1 MCIAAL
7 ALGVHPVF
15 PFICVAN
22 RDEFHNRPTA
32 PLQVWPAPGG
42 FVLAGK
48 DLQSGGSWLG
58 LSSQGEFA
66 LLTNVRNAALN
77 LPATAPSRGELVL
90 SSIENGQGPTEEMS
104 LNYAGFNLVHG
115 NLNTLTI
122 HCTSNQGLK
131 LNNGVPFS
139 VLLKPGIYSVSNG
152 HLGAPWPKTRL
163 LEAGLE
169 HQLDRLNNSNPDRR
183 HFEQALLEL
192 LGHTGLAEDT
202 ELPDTGVPP
211 EWEKMLSAVKIV
223 SPLYGTRSSA
233 VILMDTKKTVQF
245 TEITYN
251 PAGDET
257 GRETLQIQ
265 ITS

>member
-32 PLQVWPAPGG
+32 PLQVWPVPGG

-58 LSSQGEFA
+58 LSSKGEFA

-90 SSIENGQGPTEEMS
+90 SAIENGQGPTEEMS

-139 VLLKPGIYSVSNG
+139 VLLEPGIYSVSNG
-152 HLGAPWPKTRL
+152 HLGAPWPKTRR

-169 HQLDRLNNSNPDRR
+169 HQLVRLNNSNTDRR
-183 HFEQALLEL
+183 HFEQSLLEL

-202 ELPDTGVPP
+202 ELPYTGVPH

-233 VILMDTKKTVQF
+233 VILMDTKKIVQF
-245 TEITYN
+245 TEITFN

>member
-7 ALGVHPVF
+7 ALGVHPDF

-32 PLQVWPAPGG
+32 PLQAWPAPGG
-42 FVLAGK
+42 FVYAGK

-77 LPATAPSRGELVL
+77 LPATAPSRGELVFGAL
-90 SSIENGQGPTEEMS
+90 KNGKGPTEKLS
-104 LNYAGFNLVHG
+104 LNYAGFNLMHG
-115 NLNTLTI
+115 NLNALTI

-139 VLLKPGIYSVSNG
+139 RPLEPGIHSVSNG
-152 HLGAPWPKTRL
+152 HLGAPWPKTQR
-163 LEAGLE
+163 LEAGLQ
-169 HQLDRLNNSNPDRR
+169 HQLDQFKNSNTDKQR
-183 HFEQALLEL
+183 FEQALFEL
-192 LGHTGLAEDT
+192 LGHTELAEDST
-202 ELPDTGVPP
+202 LPNTGVPP

-233 VILMDTKKTVQF
+233 VIVMDRQKNLRF

-257 GRETLQIQ
+257 GRETLQLQ